1 MLHFAQ
7 LDADFIGLSSI
18 EPDKESQD
26 FKAVSK
32 ARTRD
37 QFGKVKKRFLKLYK
51 SKQWESQVRLITPL
65 LLFSLTLNACLMS
78 L

>member
-7 LDADFIGLSSI
+7 LDADFIRLSSI

-37 QFGKVKKRFLKLYK
+37 QFGKVKKRLLKLYK
-51 SKQWESQVRLITPL
+51 SKQWESQVRPL
-65 LLFSLTLNACLMS
+65 LLFSLTLNACLMI

>member
-7 LDADFIGLSSI
+7 LDAYFIRLSSI
-18 EPDKESQD
+18 EHDKESQEL
-26 FKAVSK
+26 KAVSK

-65 LLFSLTLNACLMS
+65 LLFS
-78 L
+78 